1 MVALSKN
8 ISETGILAK
17 NFLKLVSH
25 KKTSQK
31 AVVVGLYGDLGSG
44 KTAFVKEVAKALGT
58 EKYII
63 SPTFVIMKNYKLKTK
78 NYKLLIHIDAYR
90 LDDPKELISL
100 GWEELIN
107 DSQNLIFVE
116 WADKAL
122 GLLPLNSIKVNIDYL
137 SENERRI
144 TVEYPP
150 A

>member
-116 WADKAL
+116 WADKVEKI
-122 GLLPLNSIKVNIDYL
+122 LPLSSFKINFKFVNENTREIDIIK
-137 SENERRI
+137 
-144 TVEYPP
+144 
-150 A
+150 